1 MSKMVRSKRKWVC
14 TNCSA
19 DQIVWEGKCR
29 QCSEIGTLQEEILVE
44 PKPRASKEQ
53 KSIIRRSKNAE
64 RTAASRMVAID
75 GRDPQYDKIATST
88 GRVGHITNMQF
99 DAISKTYVT
108 EVKNRQLPGWLVKAW
123 IQIQQRAI
131 DFNRNA
137 LLYLDP
143 PNAPKEFPLHA
154 VKHKNDAMAVIRQD
168 RHEELIAKEK
178 LVQMADEILVSDTN
192 DTRMLYE
199 LRALFDRLKM

>member
-1 MSKMVRSKRKWVC
+1 MIRSKREWVC
-14 TNCSA
+14 SNCSA
-19 DQIVWEGKCR
+19 KHLTFEGKCR
-29 QCSEIGTLQEEILVE
+29 QCSSIGTLEEVTLIE

-53 KSIIRRSKNAE
+53 KAIMRRSKNTE
-64 RTAASRMVAID
+64 RTAASRMVEVD

-123 IQIQQRAI
+123 IQIQQRSL
-131 DFNRNA
+131 DFHKNA
-137 LLYLDP
+137 LLYLEP
-143 PNAPKEFPLHA
+143 PNAPKEFTLNT

-168 RHEELIAKEK
+168 RHEELILKEK
-178 LVQMADEILVSDTN
+178 LVEMADEILISGITDTQ
-192 DTRMLYE
+192 MLYE
-199 LRALFDRLKM
+199 LRALFDRLKH

>member
-1 MSKMVRSKRKWVC
+1 M
-14 TNCSA
+14 
-19 DQIVWEGKCR
+19 WEGKCR
-29 QCSEIGTLQEEILVE
+29 QCGEIGTLQEEILVE
-44 PKPRASKEQ
+44 AKPRATKEQ
-53 KSIIRRSKNAE
+53 KSIIRRSKNTE
-64 RTAASRMVAID
+64 RTAAKRMVDVD

-131 DFNRNA
+131 DFHKNA
-137 LLYLDP
+137 LLYLEP
-143 PNAPKEFPLHA
+143 PNSPKDFPLHGE
-154 VKHKNDAMAVIRQD
+154 KFKNDAMAVIRQD

-178 LVQMADEILVSDTN
+178 LVQMAEEILISDVA
-192 DTRMLYE
+192 DTQMLFE
-199 LRALFDRLKM
+199 LRALFDLLKH